1 MKVGKFTITVG
12 DINSPLSVIDRT
24 SRWKIRKDI
33 EKLNNTINQLNL
45 TGIYRTLH
53 TTIAEYEFLSSA
65 HETFTKIDN
74 TLGYKTNLNK
84 FKITG
89 LYKVSLL
96 IIMKLNLKSV
106 TKII

>member
-1 MKVGKFTITVG
+1 M
-12 DINSPLSVIDRT
+12 
-24 SRWKIRKDI
+24 

-45 TGIYRTLH
+45 TGNHWTLH
-53 TTIAEYEFLSSA
+53 TTIAEYEFFSSV

-84 FKITG
+84 FKITE
-89 LYKVSLL
+89 LYKVGLL

-106 TKII
+106 T